1 MNFLLLYVFVLF
13 VISAFCMKR
22 KYVHPVDD
30 DQYSV
35 LAKLAKGSFM
45 KPVTEKSKTGKSTI
59 VKFEIEDG
67 ALTDYGKKVS
77 LAITS
82 F

>member
-13 VISAFCMKR
+13 FISAFCMKR

-35 LAKLAKGSFM
+35 LAKLAKGSFV
-45 KPVTEKSKTGKSTI
+45 KPATEKSNT
-59 VKFEIEDG
+59 
-67 ALTDYGKKVS
+67 GKKV
-77 LAITS
+77 LL
-82 F
+82 